1 MTRNLKALG
10 LALLAIFA
18 LSAIAASGAQ
28 ATAGVFTWESGTQH
42 LTVEHDAE
50 GGNPAT
56 GSQKFTTFVG
66 QVQCQEMSGK
76 VGVSG
81 TESQEMTMQGVSFH
95 NSGSTKCSGPLS
107 SQPTFEMGNCDYKFT
122 AGETVGETGIETT
135 GMTHIECTSGQIVI
149 NGGGLC
155 TIKVPAQSAM
165 TGHIRYHTISPSLTY
180 MTIESTIVKTTYD
193 SEGLCGK
200 QTGRTDGTYNGNL
213 IVKGFKGNPGT
224 QTNIEVH

>member
-122 AGETVGETGIETT
+122 AGQTIDEMQTT
-135 GMTHIECTSGQIVI
+135 GSAHIECTSGTIVI
-149 NGGGLC
+149 NAPLC
-155 TIKVPAQSAM
+155 QIKVKAQKP
-165 TGHIRYHTISPSLTY
+165 TGGHVIYHTITAAKNYVTMEATVSEIHSVAQGFFC
-180 MTIESTIVKTTYD
+180 EKGTT
-193 SEGLCGK
+193 
-200 QTGRTDGTYNGNL
+200 TNGQYKGNV
-213 IVKGFKGNPGT
+213 IVKGYKSDGVT
-224 QTNIEVH
+224 QTNVEVH